1 MDNLDMKTAQVGL
14 YNERP
19 SPLTGDLTMCGA
31 ALDIADALQVAMSA
45 LRLAPSSVEPER
57 GAVLDQ
63 VESRLFV
70 VARVAEACNLSI
82 PARRADPRGV
92 LLPLV
97 RRFAQAA
104 GREGLS
110 VKPSVEIQAGLAMAP
125 RSLLSLGMLV
135 YELLDGFASMPA
147 MQARCTGLALSLGP
161 GERGARLELRF
172 EEDASS
178 SGRGPELFVALN
190 YLATDLIAALADQL
204 GATLVIGRE
213 GPHAGGSQEIL
224 RIDGIRCA

>member
-1 MDNLDMKTAQVGL
+1 MESEGGGPEASDGGPGDRRAEGL
-14 YNERP
+14 ADELRYVRGLGP
-19 SPLTGDLTMCGA
+19 GIVRGVAGGGGLGA
-31 ALDIADALQVAMSA
+31 GGV
-45 LRLAPSSVEPER
+45 
-57 GAVLDQ
+57 DQ

-82 PARRADPRGV
+82 PASRADPRGV

-104 GREGLS
+104 GREGRS

-147 MQARCTGLALSLGP
+147 MQARCTGLTLSLVP

-178 SGRGPELFVALN
+178 FGRGPELFVALN

-213 GPHAGGSQEIL
+213 GGHAGVSPEIL